1 MARSYTKRSDYWIR
15 RKQGTST
22 PVGAPTP
29 ITINTAAPKEI
40 RVPVPFPNV
49 EYGAVQISEAAGGT
63 VMPPSGATRSRQVND
78 GTVDGGAF
86 QNLCGMRLPWEIAGQ
101 YVGVKT
107 AIDLCC
113 RAYTGVPIFR
123 NAIEVA
129 VEFSNTA
136 LHIKTDNKTVKRFFS
151 EWFYAI
157 QVNKLKEEWFR
168 EYYRSG
174 NVFLYKFSGKF
185 GPKQFVGLNETLGS
199 VPKENKLPIRYSL
212 LNPVNIFVQSGLTFP
227 YTYVRLLSTFEIER
241 LKHPLT
247 PQDKQVFDQLP
258 DFVKN
263 QIKQANNFPLGLYI
277 PVEPERLRFAFYKKQ
292 SYEPLATPM
301 GYPILPYIEWKLTL
315 QKMDKS
321 LAREIEQAILLVT
334 TGEGPNE
341 WNGGNGINQNNIA
354 RLQNLLNNQT
364 ISRALVA
371 DYTTKAQWL
380 IPPIEKILGPDKYQI
395 VNEDIKEGLQSVLLD
410 AGKDAKFA
418 TAQIK
423 AKIFIQRL
431 EEGQRVFLNDFL
443 MPEIRDICDNLGFRH
458 LPEVEFEK
466 INLQDETTMARVY
479 AQMATMG
486 LLTPGEL
493 NNALET
499 GVLPTPDEMMEHQ
512 VVYKS
517 ARDKGLFQPLAPA
530 QQGEGQA
537 GRPAGSKAPQSTKRI
552 SPQGTKAA
560 FSIKGYMAGLEAAA
574 ALKDAVVTGLR
585 KHFKIKTAAL
595 TDKQMGVAETL
606 SRAIMATQA
615 KEKWMESIAAAI
627 AKPPTVPTEVAE
639 EIGELATDYG
649 VDTWD
654 ATVLRRCVVAGP
666 DEKGA

>member
-1 MARSYTKRSDYWIR
+1 MARSYIKRDTTYWQA
-15 RKQGTST
+15 RKQGIQ
-22 PVGAPTP
+22 PA
-29 ITINTAAPKEI
+29 AAPIVVQAAPVAVERK
-40 RVPVPFPNV
+40 PVPFPNV
-49 EYGAVQISEAAGGT
+49 EYGNTFVSEAAGGT
-63 VMPPSGATRSRQVND
+63 VAPSTGNTRSRQVND
-78 GTVDGGAF
+78 GTIDGGAF
-86 QNLCGMRLPWEIAGQ
+86 QNLASMRLPWNIANG
-101 YVGVKT
+101 YVGVKD
-107 AIDLCC
+107 AIELCC
-113 RAYTGVPIFR
+113 KAYTGVPIFR

-129 VEFSNTA
+129 VEFSNTS
-136 LHIKTDNKTVKRFFS
+136 LHLKTDNKTVKRFFE

-157 QVNKLKEEWFR
+157 QINKLKEEWFR

-185 GPKQFVGLNETLGS
+185 GPKQFVGLQQIFGS
-199 VPKENKLPIRYSL
+199 APKENTLPIRYSL

-258 DFVKN
+258 KYVKD

-301 GYPILPYIEWKLTL
+301 GYPVLPYIEWKLTL

-380 IPPIEKILGPDKYQI
+380 IPPIEKILGPEKYQI
-395 VNEDIKEGLQSVLLD
+395 VNEDIKEGLQSILLD

-431 EEGQRVFLNDFL
+431 EEGQRVFLHDFL
-443 MPEIRDICDNLGFRH
+443 LPEIRFICENMGFRN

-479 AQMATMG
+479 TQMSQLG
-486 LLTPGEL
+486 LLTPNEL
-493 NNALET
+493 VNALET
-499 GVLPTPDEMMEHQ
+499 GVLPSPDEMAEDQ
-512 VVYKS
+512 TAYKA
-517 ARDKGLFQPLAPA
+517 ARDKGLYQPLAPA
-530 QQGEGQA
+530 QQGEA
-537 GRPAGSKAPQSTKRI
+537 GRPAGTSGIKQSTKRV

-560 FSIKGYMAGLEAAA
+560 FSISAYMRGLQTGDQLKAAIEAELRKQFKLKASA
-574 ALKDAVVTGLR
+574 ALG
-585 KHFKIKTAAL
+585 
-595 TDKQMGVAETL
+595 DKQIQAIDKL
-606 SRAIMATQA
+606 ARAIMATTSQD
-615 KEKWMESIAAAI
+615 KWMASAAAAV
-627 AKPPTVPTEVAE
+627 AKPPALSAETLE
-639 EIGELATDYG
+639 EIDTFAKAYE
-649 VDTWD
+649 VDSWD
-654 ATVLRRCVVAGP
+654 AIVLRDCVTNPPAAA
-666 DEKGA
+666 D